1 MDDRCRLRRGALKL
15 RGAVGLLQHAC
26 EQIGV
31 ARPMGHSNIET
42 SMRCVQPKVEDLFIA
57 VESVFAQ
64 NGHYSETGRGAVERM
79 TA

>member
-1 MDDRCRLRRGALKL
+1 
-15 RGAVGLLQHAC
+15 
-26 EQIGV
+26 
-31 ARPMGHSNIET
+31 MGHSNIET
-42 SMRCVQPKVEDLFIA
+42 SMRYVQPKVEDLFIA